1 MIGKTTSDKILFL
14 GPPYKNPKGGIASV
28 LYSYSRLFESL
39 NFISTTNMGNFIENL
54 SCFFLAIFKFLYY
67 LLNRNIHIIHIQGAS
82 RISFWRASVF
92 ICIAIWFNKKIIY
105 HIHGGGFKSF
115 SLKHKK
121 SVCYVLSKCNVII
134 ALSQNWKQFFEKEFH
149 HKNVRIIPNI
159 IDIPL
164 EDHSIRDNRVIQFL
178 FLGKICEKKGIF
190 DLIETIDENKDIF
203 EGKMKLIIGGDGDTK
218 RLEKFIKDNKL
229 NEIIQYVGWINGEK
243 KIEIL
248 NKSHVYILPSYVEA
262 LPISILEAM
271 SYNLPVISTR
281 VGAIP
286 NIVYNNENGFLI
298 APGDKDA
305 LKNAITEMISVTPEK
320 RESMGKQS
328 FNLVQPYL
336 SIHVEKEL
344 EELYMSL
351 LKDYKNQ

>member
-1 MIGKTTSDKILFL
+1 MISKKLSKHILTV
-14 GPPYKNPKGGIASV
+14 GPNYTPPRGGIAQV
-28 LYSYSRLFESL
+28 LYTY
-39 NFISTTNMGNFIENL
+39 
-54 SCFFLAIFKFLYY
+54 
-67 LLNRNIHIIHIQGAS
+67 
-82 RISFWRASVF
+82 
-92 ICIAIWFNKKIIY
+92 
-105 HIHGGGFKSF
+105 
-115 SLKHKK
+115 
-121 SVCYVLSKCNVII
+121 
-134 ALSQNWKQFFEKEFH
+134 
-149 HKNVRIIPNI
+149 
-159 IDIPL
+159 
-164 EDHSIRDNRVIQFL
+164 
-178 FLGKICEKKGIF
+178 
-190 DLIETIDENKDIF
+190 NKDIF
-203 EGKMKLIIGGDGDTK
+203 EDFLFIKTTQLDNPAKKFICCCIAIVKLLGYCLFKDIKIVHIHTASKNSFWRKSIFILISWLFKKKIVLHIHGGQFEVFVKNHPFILHILKRCSRIIVLSPSKLIYYQEHFALNNITVINNVISSPITMEKEIDDHVNFLFLGSLCKGKGIYDLLDVISRNKDRYAGKMKLFICGNGNVEKVKKIIKENQLDQIA
-218 RLEKFIKDNKL
+218 FYI
-229 NEIIQYVGWINGEK
+229 GWIDGEK

-271 SYNLPVISTR
+271 SYNLPIISTR

-298 APGDKDA
+298 DPGDKDA
-305 LKNAITEMISVTPEK
+305 LKNAITEMISITPEK